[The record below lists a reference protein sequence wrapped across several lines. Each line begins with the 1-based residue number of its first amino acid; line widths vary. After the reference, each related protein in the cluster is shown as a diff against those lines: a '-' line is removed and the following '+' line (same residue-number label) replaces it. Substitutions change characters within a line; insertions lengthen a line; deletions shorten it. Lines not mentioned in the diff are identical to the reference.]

1 MEDLEAQIVH
11 QLCPDRTLA
20 SVEALMPAVRDKH
33 EEAARK
39 RNKVADAANLLVTN
53 YRCVN
58 CRNADQGLFLED
70 YKHGQVT
77 CRRCGVVL
85 EDRRVHDGEWKRQ
98 FSGDD
103 NPSQHGPAPDP
114 RFSSGH
120 NLRTH
125 ISGGS
130 GKGAGS
136 KLSKKELTDLK
147 TFQDRIEMD
156 LSNMTASATDMQ
168 RTRIGYKDQQKKKVF
183 MLIDDVGASL
193 HLHEKVVQYAQGL
206 FATYRDA
213 LEQVQQR
220 DAVTA
225 ACLILALREV
235 TRDGGNALSGRGGG
249 PAAVGSKR
257 KLGDAGDNN
266 RAKKAASYEDMHP
279 FPCKYCTKRFS
290 NAKDRRIHMRAC
302 PNKGKAA
309 AAAKA
314 PASSSAGSGAS
325 KSSGPSSSSSA
336 TKS

>member
-1 MEDLEAQIVH
+1 M
-11 QLCPDRTLA
+11 
-20 SVEALMPAVRDKH
+20 SSVRDKH
-33 EEAARK
+33 DEAVRK
-39 RNKVADAANLLVTN
+39 RSKVADAANLLTTN
-53 YRCVN
+53 YRCPN
-58 CRNADQGLFLED
+58 CRNTDQGLFLED

-77 CRRCGVVL
+77 CRRCGVVV

-125 ISGGS
+125 ITGGS

-136 KLSKKELTDLK
+136 KMSKKDLTDLK

-156 LSNMTASATDMQ
+156 LSNITATSSDLQ

-183 MLIDDVGASL
+183 MLIEDVGASL
-193 HLHEKVVQYAQGL
+193 HLHDKVVQTAQGY
-206 FATYRDA
+206 FAAYRDA

-220 DAVTA
+220 DAITA

-235 TRDGGNALSGRGGG
+235 HKAGEATRSGAASAIG
-249 PAAVGSKR
+249 PGMKR
-257 KLGDAGDNN
+257 KLGDGAESSK
-266 RAKKAASYEDMHP
+266 AKKTATFEDMHP
-279 FPCKYCTKRFS
+279 FACKFCSKRFS

-302 PNKGKAA
+302 SAKKPAQTSTSSTSASAAQAVHIKTGK
-309 AAAKA
+309 
-314 PASSSAGSGAS
+314 
-325 KSSGPSSSSSA
+325 
-336 TKS
+336 